1 MNAIAYTRV
10 STDKQADSGAGL
22 AAQTAAIAAYA
33 AKAGLTI
40 TAAFSDAAV
49 SGSKGVEDRAG
60 LTAAIASLRKGD
72 LLIVAKRD
80 RLGRDQFVVL
90 GIERA
95 VAKRGCTIA
104 AADGLGNGEG
114 AADVF
119 MRQILDAAAEFERG
133 LIRTRTKAAMQ
144 AKRVAGQIIG
154 EVPFGYVVDA
164 AGILHEDAGEQL
176 VIQKIIACREAG
188 LSYRAIAKILSDA
201 AIVPKSGL
209 FGVTSRR
216 PLPWSHTS
224 IVSILKRQASISM

>member
-40 TAAFSDAAV
+40 TASFSDAAV
-49 SGSKGVEDRAG
+49 SGSKGIEDRAG

-104 AADGLGNGEG
+104 AA
-114 AADVF
+114 
-119 MRQILDAAAEFERG
+119 EFERG

-164 AGILHEDAGEQL
+164 AGILH
-176 VIQKIIACREAG
+176 
-188 LSYRAIAKILSDA
+188 
-201 AIVPKSGL
+201 
-209 FGVTSRR
+209 
-216 PLPWSHTS
+216 
-224 IVSILKRQASISM
+224 